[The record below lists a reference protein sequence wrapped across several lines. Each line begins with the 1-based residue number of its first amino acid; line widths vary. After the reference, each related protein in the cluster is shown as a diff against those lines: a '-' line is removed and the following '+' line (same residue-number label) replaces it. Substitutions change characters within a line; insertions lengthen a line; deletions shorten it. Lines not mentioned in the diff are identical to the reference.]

1 MYVVNPNMW
10 MLTFNVILGTRA
22 SYSESSCNFF
32 LGGGG
37 SSFFFWIRPTD
48 PISGNAFDAKREKR
62 GGAVAVSFPYK
73 DRLVVGTARISC
85 KTKRSRLHDR
95 KTEHFKAITSSNH
108 QLLKCMCGQLVITWN
123 FEILVKGRWDR
134 HCKIKETLFLGFR
147 TFCKWKYQ
155 QWKAL
160 PF

>member
-32 LGGGG
+32 WGGFQ
-37 SSFFFWIRPTD
+37 FFFLNPTDRPTQYQETH
-48 PISGNAFDAKREKR
+48 STLNEKKR

-85 KTKRSRLHDR
+85 KTKRSRLHGR

-108 QLLKCMCGQLVITWN
+108 QLLKSMCGQLVITWN

-134 HCKIKETLFLGFR
+134 HCKIKETLLLGFG

-155 QWKAL
+155 Q
-160 PF
+160 